1 VTKVNIAANV
11 GGTGDNTNALALAQ
25 LQNANLVNGAP
36 LGSGYAA
43 VVAQVGTMTA
53 NAQADQQN
61 QQSILQ
67 NAVNAQSSLAGV
79 NLDEEASKLL
89 QYQQQYQAAAK
100 VISIA
105 STLFNQILSI
115 GA

>member
-1 VTKVNIAANV
+1 VV
-11 GGTGDNTNALALAQ
+11 GGTS
-25 LQNANLVNGAP
+25 

-61 QQSILQ
+61 QQTILQ
-67 NAVNAQSSLAGV
+67 NAQNAQSAVAGV
-79 NLDEEASKLL
+79 NLDQEAASLL

-105 STLFNQILSI
+105 STLFDQILSI
-115 GA
+115 ASSG